1 MSQVENKSWG
11 TPNILTGARI
21 AAVPVVVA
29 LLFFP
34 GPLASFFGALCFMLA
49 GATDFLDGFLARR
62 QRLVSRLGKFMDP
75 LADKLLVSAALIM
88 LIPLGRVPAWMAF
101 LIIGR
106 ELAVTGLRGL
116 AATEGIILAPDRWAK
131 AKTLLQ
137 MAALTALIL
146 HYPYD
151 SINFHRLGMGLLWL
165 ALIATLVSGVSYF
178 RAFFRQYPESQL
190 P

>member
-1 MSQVENKSWG
+1 M
-11 TPNILTGARI
+11 LTGARI
-21 AAVPVVVA
+21 AAVPVVVLLLLFPGPVASFLAA
-29 LLFFP
+29 LLF
-34 GPLASFFGALCFMLA
+34 SLA

-62 QRLVSRLGKFMDP
+62 HRLVSRFGKFMDP

-88 LIPLGRVPAWMAF
+88 LIPLGRAPAWIAF
-101 LIIGR
+101 LIVGR

-116 AATEGIILAPDRWAK
+116 AATEGIILAPDRWGK

-146 HYPYD
+146 HYPYFAVD
-151 SINFHRLGMGLLWL
+151 FQKVGLGLLWL
-165 ALIATLVSGVSYF
+165 ALIITLTSGVGYF
-178 RAFFRQYPESQL
+178 LAFFRQYPESRQ